1 MLGATCNSRIPRAKR
16 TKGQPITFCN
26 SPKSYLSPFCH
37 LPKGNGV
44 PLAIL
49 EKLDRNCMRCTI
61 YFLAF
66 AKRAQISF
74 GNVAKGNQISFEK

>member
-1 MLGATCNSRIPRAKR
+1 
-16 TKGQPITFCN
+16 
-26 SPKSYLSPFCH
+26 

-49 EKLDRNCMRCTI
+49 KKLDRNCMRYTI
-61 YFLAF
+61 YFWAF

-74 GNVAKGNQISFEK
+74 GNVAKGNQISFEKYAKSR

>member
-1 MLGATCNSRIPRAKR
+1 
-16 TKGQPITFCN
+16 
-26 SPKSYLSPFCH
+26 

-49 EKLDRNCMRCTI
+49 EKLNRNCMRYTI
-61 YFLAF
+61 YFWEF

-74 GNVAKGNQISFEK
+74 GNVAKGNHISFESNAKRKQTTFCKIAAG